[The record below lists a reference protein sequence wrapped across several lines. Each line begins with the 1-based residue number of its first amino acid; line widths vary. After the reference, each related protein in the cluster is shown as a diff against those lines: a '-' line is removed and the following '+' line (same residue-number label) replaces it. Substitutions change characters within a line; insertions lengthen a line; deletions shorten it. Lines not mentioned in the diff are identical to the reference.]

1 MQQESAKVYLF
12 FPIRL
17 YLGEFLFSSFFF
29 STPVASGRC
38 QETVTSHGINSF
50 SPDRLLEE
58 TRLLGCLRNRGT
70 LSNALRSLSD
80 DPPPRASI
88 PLPPIFHKICIRGC
102 AADSCFEFRYTSLTY
117 ARGILSLSWKTLERY
132 WNLCLQI
139 FLSYLSPF
147 IEKRGMKLI
156 YASNAVFA
164 WICRNSF
171 IVKDMEIIR

>member
-50 SPDRLLEE
+50 SPDPLLEE

-102 AADSCFEFRYTSLTY
+102 AADSCFEFRNIPRLRMPEESS
-117 ARGILSLSWKTLERY
+117 LSLGRH

-139 FLSYLSPF
+139 SLFYLSSF

-171 IVKDMEIIR
+171 IVKNMEIIR